1 MVESIAVEGEI
12 DIASAPELGRRLEG
26 LIHRHPGDSIEVDFT
41 EVTFVDSSGLGALLS
56 AQRRA
61 RAAAGDLWVT
71 NLQPNLRTVF
81 EVTGLDKILLVS
93 APAN

>member
-1 MVESIAVEGEI
+1 M
-12 DIASAPELGRRLEG
+12 EG